1 MMCRSAIVDAECTFE
16 IYKIVTLFKI
26 KLRKISLESQ
36 LVSSAV
42 VHGVEIID
50 LICIYIYIFFF
61 SSKLRAEWFIP
72 RRVILWRRRRINFRI
87 KRRLFVKEHH
97 EIFRSAVTA
106 QLCLTCV
113 RLAYQFVSW
122 DSRIIL
128 PNLILTTVTV
138 LHILNVLAPST
149 T

>member
-72 RRVILWRRRRINFRI
+72 RRVIL
-87 KRRLFVKEHH
+87 
-97 EIFRSAVTA
+97 
-106 QLCLTCV
+106 
-113 RLAYQFVSW
+113 
-122 DSRIIL
+122 
-128 PNLILTTVTV
+128 
-138 LHILNVLAPST
+138 
-149 T
+149 